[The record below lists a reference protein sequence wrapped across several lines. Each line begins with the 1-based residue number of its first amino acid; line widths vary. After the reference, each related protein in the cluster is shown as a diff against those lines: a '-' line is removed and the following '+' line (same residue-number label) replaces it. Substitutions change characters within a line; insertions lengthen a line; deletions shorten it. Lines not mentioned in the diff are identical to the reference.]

1 MVRSP
6 MFVLAAALG
15 LFAGS
20 VVAQTLEW
28 SATPTSLGPLLP
40 AGIQMN
46 GTATVEVAGERFVYI
61 VGGNK
66 STAAGGDTTRIH
78 YARIDGTTLGTW
90 REATAR
96 LEGGG
101 TTYHTRSTVGWRG
114 RIFVVGGRFNEEGE
128 YSTTYNGI
136 RVFRPGAGGDIPADA
151 IVHYSGET
159 LSPSLDLL
167 EMAAVMAESRQ
178 HPAEGVLYVLGGGSG
193 SSKTAAVR
201 SFRVEAETGRI
212 VGADASGNL
221 ASAARLLSPLP
232 APVAF
237 HQTVLHDGR
246 LYVVGDSPA
255 SPTVT
260 FATIMEDDSLSAWR
274 TTAAPLREARLDAA
288 AASFGGHLYVLGGT
302 AGTNADTRT
311 TVFRA
316 EVGENGDIVAWHPD
330 TPIPVMPGIRRI
342 GATVT
347 PDALLLIGG
356 RLADDAFSP
365 WVQLATVARPGL

>member
-1 MVRSP
+1 MIRSP
-6 MFVLAAALG
+6 KLVVAAALG
-15 LFAGS
+15 LLAAS
-20 VVAQTLEW
+20 AVAQTLEW
-28 SATPTSLGPLLP
+28 SATPAPLGPLLP

-46 GTATVEVAGERFVYI
+46 GTATVEVAGERFVYT

-78 YARIDGTTLGTW
+78 YARIAGTSLGPW

-96 LEGGG
+96 LQGGG

-114 RIFVVGGRFNEEGE
+114 HLFVVGGRFNEEGE

-136 RVFRPGAGGDIPADA
+136 RVFQPEAGGDIPSDS
-151 IVHYSGET
+151 VLHYSGEA
-159 LSPSLDLL
+159 LSPPLDLL
-167 EMAAVMAESRQ
+167 EMAAVMTDSRSR
-178 HPAEGVLYVLGGGSG
+178 PDEGVLFVLGGGSG
-193 SSKTAAVR
+193 STKSAAVR
-201 SFRVEAETGRI
+201 SFRVDAASGRI
-212 VGADASGNL
+212 VGADDGNL
-221 ASAARLLSPLP
+221 APAERLLAPLP

-237 HQTVLHDGR
+237 HQAVLHAGR

-255 SPTVT
+255 SATVY
-260 FATIMEDDSLSAWR
+260 FASIQDDDSLSPWR
-274 TTAAPLREARLDAA
+274 STAAPLREPRLDAA

-302 AGTNADTRT
+302 AGTNHDTRT

-316 EVGENGDIVAWHPD
+316 EMGENGDIVAWHPD

-347 PDALLLIGG
+347 PEALLLIGG
-356 RLADDAFSP
+356 RLSDDTFSP
-365 WVQLATVARPGL
+365 WVQIATPSPNPP